1 MRTLSSGFFSVIL
14 LLCFSATLLAQTFR
28 GGIQGT
34 VTDSSGAAV
43 IGANVTVKS
52 ADTGLVRTVTTND
65 QGDYLFT
72 ELQLGSYSVT
82 ASKSGFGTKVT
93 NGVTVAVSVN
103 TRADVQLVP
112 GEVKQEVV
120 VTAEAPIIDT
130 TGNTL
135 GGTIQANQL
144 ANLPINGGDFAK
156 LLTLVP
162 GSASD
167 PNGDSD
173 SPGSFG
179 TFSINGNRGRSNNYL
194 LDGTDMNDGYRNDPA
209 INEAGVFGTPA
220 TLLPIDALEEI
231 GVLSNME
238 PEYGRNSG
246 AVVNIVTKSGTN
258 HIHGSVFE
266 YFRNNALD
274 ARNAFN
280 AKTDAITGLPVPQD
294 SFHNNQYGGSLGG
307 PLIKDRTFW
316 FVAYEGWRESGG
328 LPGVA
333 NIPSQAAVTAHGPV
347 NPVIANLLA
356 RNPWGRPLPAVG
368 DNGGTTAR
376 LQVTDPFKNRVDS
389 LIFKIDQHFGHG
401 EGSDLLTARYFYGD
415 SDQSFPLALGGGT
428 TVPGFNT
435 TTPTRVQVL
444 SLSYTHLLSPKLLLE
459 IRGGWNRF
467 AEGFFPQD
475 QSFNPASIGLNTGVT
490 SAQDFGLPQISFSD
504 GTSGLGG
511 NNSIPRHRFDTNWQ
525 YFTNLGYNSGKHNL
539 KFGYE
544 YRRTTVNQFYD
555 LGYRGR
561 LKFLSFSDFLDGN
574 ISNGGSQFAGN
585 SQRTTH
591 QNNSGFYAQDNFRVS
606 RKLTVNA
613 GLRWDYFGVIY
624 EDGNRFSLFNP
635 ATQSLQLVGQAGGP
649 SSLYPRDLNNF
660 APRLSAAYDLHGNG
674 NTVVRAGWGLY
685 YDAFSQDFF
694 IGHFPFNTF
703 NPGPAYNGVGS
714 AAINSASL
722 PTSTPVTIVAG
733 VPIFTGFAPTLDAW
747 TVDPNIRTPYIQ
759 NYNLNIEQ
767 ALGKSMALQIG
778 YVGSA
783 GTKLFRFRDLNQH
796 DPATGAFPFPAFNI
810 VNQFES
816 TSSSRYNS
824 LQVTWKL
831 RNLHGLNS
839 QIIWTWSHSIDNA
852 SDGED
857 FVPNAAQ
864 PDNSLNPGAEKGN
877 SNFDARH
884 RLTWMFG
891 YTLPNSAVAKSLTNG
906 WSINGLLRL
915 SSGQPYNLNSFS
927 NYNNSNEFLE
937 RPDVV
942 GNPFAGTGGPSK
954 LLNLSAFAA
963 PCDWDPTAGAC
974 IPGSQHFGNLG
985 RNAFVGPDFKNF
997 DFSLAKDTRLNERLN
1012 MQFRAD
1018 IFNLFNH
1025 ANFSNPT
1032 LPNFLVNLENNG
1044 TVAPA
1049 LNDPKCAI
1057 NAANIAAKFPGCR
1070 AVGPGFLP
1078 TIATPDVA
1086 IGYPFLGGGGSRDI
1100 QLALKFTF

>member
-1 MRTLSSGFFSVIL
+1 MRTLSSVFFM
-14 LLCFSATLLAQTFR
+14 LCLSAAMMAQTFR

-34 VTDSSGAAV
+34 VTDSTGAAV
-43 IGANVTVKS
+43 AGADITVKS
-52 ADTGLVRTVTTND
+52 ADTGLVRTGKTND
-65 QGDYLFT
+65 EGDFLFT
-72 ELQLGSYSVT
+72 ELPLGAYSVT
-82 ASKSGFGTKVT
+82 ASKSGFGTKVM
-93 NGVTVAVSVN
+93 NGINVAVSAN

-130 TGNTL
+130 TGNTM

-162 GSASD
+162 GAGSD

-220 TLLPIDALEEI
+220 TLLPVDSLQEI
-231 GVLSNME
+231 AILSNME

-258 HIHGSVFE
+258 SIHGSGFE

-274 ARNAFN
+274 ARNFFN
-280 AKTDAITGLPVPQD
+280 SRPASQNT
-294 SFHNNQYGGSLGG
+294 FHNNQFGGSLGG
-307 PLIKDRTFW
+307 PIIKDRTFW
-316 FVAYEGWRESGG
+316 FVAYEGWRENGG
-328 LPGVA
+328 LPTTASV
-333 NIPSQAAVTAHGPV
+333 PSQARVNAFTGGGGVI
-347 NPVIANLLA
+347 NPVIAALLA
-356 RNPWGRPLPAVG
+356 RNPWSIPLPVTG
-368 DNGGTTAR
+368 DAGADNATV
-376 LQVTDPFKNRVDS
+376 QVTDHFTNRVDS
-389 LIFKIDQHFGHG
+389 FIVKLDQHLGKQ
-401 EGSDLLTARYFYGD
+401 GSDVLTGRYFYGD

-428 TVPGFNT
+428 TVPNFNT
-435 TTPTRVQVL
+435 VTPTRVQVL

-459 IRGGWNRF
+459 IRGGWHRF

-475 QSFNPASIGLNTGVT
+475 QKFNPASIGLNTGVT
-490 SAQDFGLPQISFSD
+490 NPQDFGLPQISFSD

-511 NNSIPRHRFDTNWQ
+511 NNSLPRHRFDTNWQ
-525 YFTNLGYNSGKHNL
+525 YFTNLGYTSGKHNL
-539 KFGYE
+539 KLGYE

-561 LKFLSFSDFLDGN
+561 LKFTSFEDFLAGN
-574 ISNGGSQFAGN
+574 ITNGGSQFAGD

-591 QNNSGFYAQDNFRVS
+591 QNNSGFYVQDNFRFS
-606 RKLTVNA
+606 RKLTINA

-624 EDGNRFSLFNP
+624 EDGHRFSLFNP
-635 ATQSLQLVGQAGGP
+635 ATDSLQLVGQAGGP

-660 APRLSAAYDLHGNG
+660 APRLSAAYDLTGNG
-674 NTVVRAGWGLY
+674 KTVVRAGWGLY

-703 NPGPAYNGVGS
+703 NPGPAYNGIGAS
-714 AAINSASL
+714 AINSAGN
-722 PTSTPVTIVAG
+722 VAGTIVNG
-733 VPIFTGFAPTLDAW
+733 VPIFTAFAPTGDAW
-747 TVDPNIRTPYIQ
+747 TVDPKIRTPYVQ

-767 ALGKSMALQIG
+767 SMGKSMALQVG

-831 RNLHGLNS
+831 RNLHRLNS
-839 QIIWTWSHSIDNA
+839 QLSWTWSHSIDTA

-864 PDNSLNPGAEKGN
+864 PDNSLNPGAEKGS

-891 YTLPNSAVAKSLTNG
+891 YDLPNSATAKTLTNG

-927 NYNNSNEFLE
+927 DYNNSNEFLE

-954 LLNLSAFAA
+954 LLNLGAFAA
-963 PCDWDPTAGAC
+963 PCDWNPITSACAG
-974 IPGSQHFGNLG
+974 GFHFGNLG

-997 DFSLAKDTRLNERLN
+997 DFSLAKDTKLNERLN

-1018 IFNLFNH
+1018 VFNLFNH
-1025 ANFSNPT
+1025 PNFSNPT

-1044 TVAPA
+1044 TVAPVPG
-1049 LNDPKCAI
+1049 DPKCAVTP
-1057 NAANIAAKFPGCR
+1057 ANISANFAGCR

>member
-1 MRTLSSGFFSVIL
+1 MSFFR
-14 LLCFSATLLAQTFR
+14 AHRADFR

-34 VTDSSGAAV
+34 VTDTAGAA
-43 IGANVTVKS
+43 IAGADVTVKS
-52 ADTGLVRTVTTND
+52 ADTGLTRTGKTDDAGNF
-65 QGDYLFT
+65 LFS
-72 ELQLGSYSVT
+72 ELPLGTYSVSAAKT
-82 ASKSGFGTKVT
+82 GFGTKVLS
-93 NGVTVAVSVN
+93 GVSVAVSSN
-103 TRADVQLVP
+103 AHADLQLSP
-112 GEVKQEVV
+112 GEVKSEVV
-120 VTAEAPIIDT
+120 VTAAAPIMDV
-130 TGNTL
+130 TGNTM
-135 GGTIQANQL
+135 GGSIEAEQMV
-144 ANLPINGGDFAK
+144 NLPVNGGDFAK

-162 GSASD
+162 GAGSD

-179 TFSINGNRGRSNNYL
+179 TFSINGNRGRANNYL

-220 TLLPIDALEEI
+220 TLLPIDALQEI
-231 GVLSNME
+231 AILSNME
-238 PEYGRNSG
+238 PEYGRNAG

-258 HIHGSVFE
+258 TIHGSGFE

-280 AKTDAITGLPVPQD
+280 AKTDPNTGLPVPQD
-294 SFHNNQYGGSLGG
+294 TFHNNQFGGSLGG
-307 PLIKDRTFW
+307 PLVKDRTFW
-316 FVAYEGWRESGG
+316 FVAYEGWRENGG

-333 NIPSQAAVTAHGPV
+333 SVPSQAAVTAHGPV
-347 NPVIANLLA
+347 NPVITKLLA

-368 DNGGTTAR
+368 DAGGTENATV
-376 LQVTDPFKNRVDS
+376 QVTDPFNNRVDS
-389 LIFKIDQHFGHG
+389 LIFKIDQHLGKKD
-401 EGSDLLTARYFYGD
+401 GSDLLTGRYFFGD

-435 TTPTRVQVL
+435 VTPTRVQVL
-444 SLSYTHLLSPKLLLE
+444 SLSYTHFFTPKLLLE

-467 AEGFFPQD
+467 AEGFSPED
-475 QSFNPASIGLNTGVT
+475 NAFNPSSIGLNTGVT
-490 SAQDFGLPQISFSD
+490 NPQDFGLPQISFSD

-511 NNSIPRHRFDTNWQ
+511 NNSLPRHRFDTNWQ
-525 YFTNLGYNSGKHNL
+525 YFTNVGYNNGKHNY

-544 YRRTTVNQFYD
+544 WRRTTVNQFYD

-561 LKFLSFSDFLDGN
+561 LKFNTFDDFLNGD
-574 ISNGGSQFAGN
+574 ITNGGSQFAGN
-585 SQRTTH
+585 SQRNTH
-591 QNNSGFYAQDNFRVS
+591 QNNHGFYAQDSFRIT
-606 RKLTVNA
+606 RKLTLNY

-624 EDGNRFSLFNP
+624 EDQNRFSLFNTT
-635 ATQSLQLVGQAGGP
+635 TQTLQFVGQGGGP

-694 IGHFPFNTF
+694 VGHFPFNTF
-703 NPGPAYNGVGS
+703 NPGPAYNGIGPSAITAAGSVVG
-714 AAINSASL
+714 
-722 PTSTPVTIVAG
+722 TISNG
-733 VPIFTGFAPTLDAW
+733 VPIFSGFLPTGDAW
-747 TVDPNIRTPYIQ
+747 TVDQNIRTPYIQ
-759 NYNLNIEQ
+759 NFNLNIEQ
-767 ALGKSMALQIG
+767 AIGKSMALQVG

-783 GTKLFRFRDLNQH
+783 GTKLFRFRDINQH
-796 DPATGAFPFPAFNI
+796 DPATGAFPFAAFNI

-816 TSSSRYNS
+816 TSSSRYHS

-831 RNLHGLNS
+831 RNWNRLNS
-839 QIIWTWSHSIDNA
+839 QLSYTWSHSLDNA

-864 PDNSLNPGAEKGN
+864 PDNSLNPGAEWAN
-877 SNFDARH
+877 SNFDGRH
-884 RLTWMFG
+884 RLTWMFS
-891 YTLPNSAVAKSLTNG
+891 YALPNYTTAKSFTNG

-942 GNPFAGTGGPSK
+942 GDPFAGTGGHDK

-963 PCDWDPTAGAC
+963 PCTWDPIAGGC
-974 IPGSQHFGNLG
+974 IAGTQHFGNLR

-997 DFSLAKDTRLNERLN
+997 DFALAKDTKLNDRLT

-1018 IFNLFNH
+1018 IFNIFNH
-1025 ANFSNPT
+1025 PNFSNPT

-1044 TVAPA
+1044 SVAPVSG
-1049 LNDPKCAI
+1049 DPKCALPPGP
-1057 NAANIAAKFPGCR
+1057 NTGCR

-1078 TIATPDVA
+1078 TTATPDIA

-1100 QLALKFTF
+1100 QLAVKFTF

>member
-1 MRTLSSGFFSVIL
+1 MRALSSGFFSLLL
-14 LLCFSATLLAQTFR
+14 LLCLSATLFTQTLFAQTFR

-43 IGANVTVKS
+43 IGAEVTVKS
-52 ADTGLVRTVTTND
+52 ADTGLTRTVTTNTE
-65 QGDYLFT
+65 GDYLFT
-72 ELQLGSYSVT
+72 ELPLGSYSVS

-93 NGVTVAVSVN
+93 NGITVAVSVN
-103 TRADVQLVP
+103 TRADVQLIP

-130 TGNTL
+130 TGNTM
-135 GGTIQANQL
+135 GGTIQASQL

-231 GVLSNME
+231 GILSNME

-258 HIHGSVFE
+258 HLHGSVFE

-280 AKTDAITGLPVPQD
+280 GKTDAISGLPVPQD
-294 SFHNNQYGGSLGG
+294 TFHNNQYGGSLGG
-307 PLIKDRTFW
+307 PLVKDRTFW

-347 NPVIANLLA
+347 NPVIAQLLA

-368 DNGGTTAR
+368 DPGSDTAR
-376 LQVTDPFKNRVDS
+376 LQVTDPFTNRVDS
-389 LIFKIDQHFGHG
+389 LIFKIDQRFGKG
-401 EGSDLLTARYFYGD
+401 EGSDLLTGRYFYGD

-435 TTPTRVQVL
+435 VTPTRVQVL

-459 IRGGWNRF
+459 VRGGWNRF

-475 QSFNPASIGLNTGVT
+475 QKFNPASIGLNTGVT

-511 NNSIPRHRFDTNWQ
+511 NNSIPRHRFDTNLQ

-561 LKFLSFSDFLDGN
+561 LKFLSFGDFLDGN

-591 QNNSGFYAQDNFRVS
+591 QNNSGFYVQDNFRVS
-606 RKLTVNA
+606 HKLTVNA

-635 ATQSLQLVGQAGGP
+635 ATDSLQLVGQSGGP

-660 APRLSAAYDLHGNG
+660 APRLSAAYDLRGNG
-674 NTVVRAGWGLY
+674 STVVRAGWGLY

-703 NPGPAYNGVGS
+703 NAGPAYNGIGA
-714 AAINSASL
+714 AAINSAS
-722 PTSTPVTIVAG
+722 SVASTIVAG
-733 VPIFTGFAPTLDAW
+733 VPIFSGFNPTLDAW
-747 TVDPNIRTPYIQ
+747 TVDPRIRTPYIQ

-783 GTKLFRFRDLNQH
+783 GTKLFRFRDLNQE
-796 DPATGAFPFPAFNI
+796 DPTTSTFPFAGFNVI
-810 VNQFES
+810 NQFES
-816 TSSSRYNS
+816 TSTSRYNS

-839 QIIWTWSHSIDNA
+839 QLIWTWSHSIDNA

-864 PDNSLNPGAEKGN
+864 PDNSLNPGAEKGS

-891 YTLPNSAVAKSLTNG
+891 YTLPNYAMAKSLTNG
-906 WSINGLLRL
+906 WSVNGLLRL

-927 NYNNSNEFLE
+927 DYNNSNEFLE
-937 RPDVV
+937 RPDIV
-942 GNPFAGTGGPSK
+942 GNPFTGTGGPSK

-963 PCDWDPTAGAC
+963 PCDWNPTTGKCAG
-974 IPGSQHFGNLG
+974 GFHFGNLG

-997 DFSLAKDTRLNERLN
+997 DFSLAKDTKLNERLN

-1025 ANFSNPT
+1025 PNFSNPT

-1044 TVAPA
+1044 TVASVPG
-1049 LNDPKCAI
+1049 DPKCA
-1057 NAANIAAKFPGCR
+1057 APPFAGCR

-1100 QLALKFTF
+1100 QLALKFSF

>member
-1 MRTLSSGFFSVIL
+1 MKPRLFASSFMILFFFSTV
-14 LLCFSATLLAQTFR
+14 AMAQTFR

-34 VTDSSGAAV
+34 VTDSSGAA
-43 IGANVTVKS
+43 IAGTDITVKS
-52 ADTGLVRTVTTND
+52 TETGLVRTVKTND
-65 QGDYLFT
+65 EGDYLVP
-72 ELQLGSYSVT
+72 ELPLGNYSVSV
-82 ASKSGFGTKVT
+82 SKQGFATKVVT
-93 NGVTVAVSVN
+93 GITVAVSAN
-103 TRADVQLVP
+103 TRADVQLSP
-112 GEVKQEVV
+112 GEVKQEVQ

-130 TGNTL
+130 SGNTL
-135 GGTIQANQL
+135 GGTIQARQI
-144 ANLPINGGDFAK
+144 ANLPVNGGDFAK

-179 TFSINGNRGRSNNYL
+179 TFSINGNRGRANNYL

-220 TLLPIDALEEI
+220 TILPLDSLEEVA
-231 GVLSNME
+231 VLSNME

-258 HIHGSVFE
+258 TIHGSVFE
-266 YFRNNALD
+266 YFRNNGLD

-280 AKTDAITGLPVPQD
+280 TKTDPNSGAAVPQD
-294 SFHNNQYGGSLGG
+294 VFHNNQFGGSLGG
-307 PLIKDRTFW
+307 PLVKDKTFW
-316 FVAYEGWRESGG
+316 FAAYEGWRENGG
-328 LPGVA
+328 LPGIASV
-333 NIPSQAAVTAHGPV
+333 PSQARVNAFTTGGGII
-347 NPVIANLLA
+347 NPVMANLLA
-356 RNPWGRPLPAVG
+356 RNPWSIPLPAVG
-368 DNGGTTAR
+368 DTGADNATV
-376 LQVTDPFKNRVDS
+376 QVTDHFNNRVDS
-389 LIFKIDQHFGHG
+389 LIFKIDQHFGRG

-435 TTPTRVQVL
+435 VTPTRVQVL
-444 SLSYTHLLSPKLLLE
+444 SLSYTHLLSPKMLLE

-467 AEGFFPQD
+467 AEGFFPED
-475 QSFNPASIGLNTGVT
+475 QNFNPASIGMNTGIT
-490 SAQDFGLPQISFSD
+490 NPQNFGLPQISFSD

-511 NNSIPRHRFDTNWQ
+511 NNSLPRHRFDTNWQ
-525 YFTNLGYNSGKHNL
+525 YFTNLGYNSGKHNI

-561 LKFLSFSDFLDGN
+561 LKFDTFEDFLGGN
-574 ISNGGSQFAGN
+574 ITNGGSQFAGD

-591 QNNSGFYAQDNFRVS
+591 QNNSGFYVQDNFRFS
-606 RKLTVNA
+606 RKLTLNA

-624 EDGNRFSLFNP
+624 EDANRFSLFNA
-635 ATQSLQLVGQAGGP
+635 ATQSLQLVGQGGGP

-660 APRLSAAYDLHGNG
+660 APRFSAAYDVFGSGKTIL
-674 NTVVRAGWGLY
+674 RAGWGLY

-703 NPGPAYNGVGS
+703 NPGPAYNGIGASAIS
-714 AAINSASL
+714 AAGNTAA
-722 PTSTPVTIVAG
+722 TIVSG
-733 VPIFTGFAPTLDAW
+733 VPIFTAFSPTTDAW
-747 TVDPNIRTPYIQ
+747 TVDQNIRTPYIQ
-759 NYNLNIEQ
+759 NYNVNIEQ
-767 ALGKSMALQIG
+767 ALGKSMALTVG

-783 GTKLFRFRDLNQH
+783 GTKLFRFVDVNQH
-796 DPATGAFPFPAFNI
+796 DPATGAFPFAAFNI

-816 TSSSRYNS
+816 SATSRYNS

-831 RNLHGLNS
+831 RNWRGLNS
-839 QIIWTWSHSIDNA
+839 QLAWTWSHSIDNA

-864 PDNSLNPGAEKGN
+864 PDNSFNPGAEKGN
-877 SNFDARH
+877 SNFDARQ
-884 RLTWMFG
+884 RLTWIFG
-891 YTLPNSAVAKSLTNG
+891 YSLPNPAVAKGFTNG
-906 WSINGLLRL
+906 WSLNGLLRL
-915 SSGQPYNLNSFS
+915 SSGQPYNLNSFE
-927 NYNNSNEFLE
+927 NYNNSNEFFE

-942 GNPFAGTGGPSK
+942 GDPFAGTGGPSK

-963 PCDWDPTAGAC
+963 PCTWDPIAGAC
-974 IPGSQHFGNLG
+974 IAGTQHFGNLG
-985 RNAFVGPDFKNF
+985 RNAFVGPDFRNF
-997 DFSLAKDTRLNERLN
+997 DISLAKDTKLGERLT
-1012 MQFRAD
+1012 MQLRAD

-1025 ANFSNPT
+1025 PNFSNPT

-1044 TVAPA
+1044 LVAPVA
-1049 LNDPKCAI
+1049 GDPKCALPPGP
-1057 NAANIAAKFPGCR
+1057 NTGCR

-1078 TIATPDVA
+1078 ATATPDVA

>member
-1 MRTLSSGFFSVIL
+1 MRTLSSGFFSTIL
-14 LLCFSATLLAQTFR
+14 LLCLSAALSAQTFR
-28 GGIQGT
+28 GGVQGT

-43 IGANVTVKS
+43 PGAEVTVKS
-52 ADTGLVRTVTTND
+52 TDTGLVRTVTTND
-65 QGDYLFT
+65 QGDFLFT
-72 ELQLGSYSVT
+72 ELPLGTYSVS

-93 NGVTVAVSVN
+93 NGITVAVSVN
-103 TRADVQLVP
+103 TRADVQLAP

-130 TGNTL
+130 TGNTM
-135 GGTIQANQL
+135 GGTIQAEQL
-144 ANLPINGGDFAK
+144 ANLPVNGGDFAK

-220 TLLPIDALEEI
+220 TLLPIDALQEI
-231 GVLSNME
+231 GILSNME

-258 HIHGSVFE
+258 NIHGSVFE
-266 YFRNNALD
+266 YFRNNAFD

-280 AKTDAITGLPVPQD
+280 TKTDPTTGLIVPQD
-294 SFHNNQYGGSLGG
+294 TFHNNQYGGALGG
-307 PLIKDRTFW
+307 PLVKDRTFW

-328 LPGVA
+328 LPGIASV
-333 NIPSQAAVTAHGPV
+333 PSQARVNAFTTGGGVI
-347 NPVIANLLA
+347 NPVIAKLLA
-356 RNPWGRPLPAVG
+356 RNPWGSALPALG
-368 DNGGTTAR
+368 NTGADNATT
-376 LQVTDPFKNRVDS
+376 QVTDHFNNRVDS
-389 LIFKIDQHFGHG
+389 LIFKIDQHLGG
-401 EGSDLLTARYFYGD
+401 KNSSDLLTARFFYGD

-428 TVPGFNT
+428 TIPGFNT
-435 TTPTRVQVL
+435 VTPTRVQVL
-444 SLSYTHLLSPKLLLE
+444 SLSYTHLLSPKMLLE
-459 IRGGWNRF
+459 VRGGWNRF

-475 QSFNPASIGLNTGVT
+475 QSFNPATIGLNTGVT
-490 SAQDFGLPQISFSD
+490 NSQDFGLPQISFSD
-504 GTSGLGG
+504 GTSSLGG

-561 LKFLSFSDFLDGN
+561 LKFLTFEDFLSGA
-574 ISNGGSQFAGN
+574 ISNGGSQFAGD

-591 QNNSGFYAQDNFRVS
+591 QNNSGFYVQDNFRLTH
-606 RKLTVNA
+606 KLTLNA

-635 ATQSLQLVGQAGGP
+635 ATDSLQLVGQPGGP

-674 NTVVRAGWGLY
+674 STVLRAGWGLY

-703 NPGPAYNGVGS
+703 NPGPAYNGVGAS
-714 AAINSASL
+714 AINSASL
-722 PTSTPVTIVAG
+722 STTTPVTIAPG
-733 VPIFTGFAPTLDAW
+733 APIFTGFGPTADAW
-747 TVDPNIRTPYIQ
+747 TVDPKIRTPYIQ
-759 NYNLNIEQ
+759 NFNVNVEQ
-767 ALGKSMALQIG
+767 ALGKSMALTVG

-783 GTKLFRFRDLNQH
+783 GTKLFRFRDLNQE
-796 DPATGAFPFPAFNI
+796 DPATSTFPFAGFNVI
-810 VNQFES
+810 NQFES
-816 TSSSRYNS
+816 TASSRYNS

-831 RNLHGLNS
+831 RNLSGFNS
-839 QIIWTWSHSIDNA
+839 QVSWTWSHSIDNA

-864 PDNSLNPGAEKGN
+864 PDNSLNPGAEKGS

-891 YTLPNSAVAKSLTNG
+891 YTLPKPAFARAFTNG
-906 WSINGLLRL
+906 WSVNGLLRL

-927 NYNNSNEFLE
+927 DYNNSNEFLE

-942 GNPFAGTGGPSK
+942 GNPFTGAGGPSK

-963 PCDWDPTAGAC
+963 PCDWDPTNNKCAG
-974 IPGSQHFGNLG
+974 GFHFGNLG

-997 DFSLAKDTRLNERLN
+997 DFSLAKDTKLNEHLN

-1018 IFNLFNH
+1018 IYNLFNH
-1025 ANFSNPT
+1025 PNFSNPT
-1032 LPNFLVNLENNG
+1032 LPNFLVNLETNG
-1044 TVAPA
+1044 TVAPVPG
-1049 LNDPKCAI
+1049 DPKCAPV
-1057 NAANIAAKFPGCR
+1057 NAPNFVGCR
-1070 AVGPGFLP
+1070 AVGQGFLP
-1078 TIATPDVA
+1078 TTATPDVA

-1100 QLALKFTF
+1100 QLAVKFTF

>member
-1 MRTLSSGFFSVIL
+1 MRTLASALFSIVL
-14 LLCFSATLLAQTFR
+14 LFCLSAAMMAQTFR

-34 VTDSSGAAV
+34 VTDSSGAV
-43 IGANVTVKS
+43 IVGADVTIKS
-52 ADTGLVRTVTTND
+52 ADTGLVRTVQTNGE
-65 QGDYLFT
+65 GDYLAT
-72 ELQLGSYSVT
+72 ELPLGTYSVSVT
-82 ASKSGFGTKVT
+82 KSGFATGRA
-93 NGVTVAVSVN
+93 AVPVEVSKN
-103 TRADVQLVP
+103 TRSDIMLAPSGAIVDVD
-112 GEVKQEVV
+112 
-120 VTAEAPIIDT
+120 VTAEAPMVDT
-130 TGNTL
+130 TGNTM
-135 GGTIQANQL
+135 GGTIQAQQL
-144 ANLPINGGDFAK
+144 ADLPVNGGDFAK

-162 GSASD
+162 GAASD

-220 TLLPIDALEEI
+220 TLLPIDSLQEI
-231 GVLSNME
+231 GILSNME

-258 HIHGSVFE
+258 KIHGSGFE

-280 AKTDAITGLPVPQD
+280 FKTDPNTGLQTPQD
-294 SFHNNQYGGSLGG
+294 VFHNNQYGGSLGG

-316 FVAYEGWRESGG
+316 FVAYEGWRENGG
-328 LPGVA
+328 LPSTASV
-333 NIPSQAAVTAHGPV
+333 PSQARVNAFTSGGGVI
-347 NPVIANLLA
+347 NPVIASLLA
-356 RNPWGRPLPAVG
+356 RNPWSIPLPAVG
-368 DNGGTTAR
+368 DTGADNATT
-376 LQVTDPFKNRVDS
+376 QVTDHFTNSVDS
-389 LIFKIDQHFGHG
+389 LIVKIDHHLHG
-401 EGSDLLTARYFYGD
+401 GQGADLFTGRYFYGG
-415 SDQSFPLALGGGT
+415 STQSFPLALGGGT

-435 TTPTRVQVL
+435 VTPTRVQVL

-459 IRGGWNRF
+459 VRGGWNRF

-475 QSFNPASIGLNTGVT
+475 QSFNPATIGLNTGVT
-490 SAQDFGLPQISFSD
+490 NPQDFGLPQISFSD

-561 LKFLSFSDFLDGN
+561 LKFDSFEDFLAGN
-574 ISNGGSQFAGN
+574 ITNGGSQFAGD

-591 QNNSGFYAQDNFRVS
+591 QNNSGFYVQDNFRMTH
-606 RKLTVNA
+606 KLTLNA

-624 EDGNRFSLFNP
+624 EDGNRFSLFDP
-635 ATQSLQLVGQAGGP
+635 VTQSLQLVGQGGGP

-660 APRLSAAYDLHGNG
+660 APRLSAAYDIFGSG
-674 NTVVRAGWGLY
+674 KTVLRAGWGLY

-703 NPGPAYNGVGS
+703 NPGPAYNGIGA
-714 AAINSASL
+714 AAINAAGNTAS
-722 PTSTPVTIVAG
+722 TIASG
-733 VPIFTGFAPTLDAW
+733 VPIFTGFSPTTDAW
-747 TVDPNIRTPYIQ
+747 TVDPNIRTPYVQ
-759 NYNLNIEQ
+759 NFNVNVEQ
-767 ALGKSMALQIG
+767 AMGKAMSLQVG

-783 GTKLFRFRDLNQH
+783 GTKLFRFRDINQH
-796 DPATGAFPFPAFNI
+796 DPATGAFPFAAFNI
-810 VNQFES
+810 INQFES
-816 TSSSRYNS
+816 GASSRYNS

-831 RNLHGLNS
+831 RNYRGFNS
-839 QIIWTWSHSIDNA
+839 QLSWTWSHSIDNA

-864 PDNSLNPGAEKGN
+864 PDNSLNPGVEKGN

-891 YTLPNSAVAKSLTNG
+891 YKLPNSTMAKALTNG
-906 WSINGLLRL
+906 WSVNGLLRL
-915 SSGQPYNLNSFS
+915 SSGQPYNLNSFED
-927 NYNNSNEFLE
+927 YNNTNEFFE
-937 RPDVV
+937 RPDII
-942 GNPFAGTGGPSK
+942 GNPFAGTGGHNQ

-963 PCDWDPTAGAC
+963 PCDWNPILGAC
-974 IPGSQHFGNLG
+974 VPGTQHFGNLG
-985 RNAFVGPDFKNF
+985 RNAFIGPDFKNF
-997 DFSLAKDTRLNERLN
+997 DFSLAKDMKLNERLN

-1018 IFNLFNH
+1018 VFNLFNH

-1044 TVAPA
+1044 TVAPVPG
-1049 LNDPKCAI
+1049 DPKCNPAL
-1057 NAANIAAKFPGCR
+1057 NPSFAGCR

-1078 TIATPDVA
+1078 TTATPDVA

-1100 QLALKFTF
+1100 QLALRFTF

>member
-1 MRTLSSGFFSVIL
+1 MRTLASALF
-14 LLCFSATLLAQTFR
+14 LLCLSSILIAQTFR

-34 VTDSSGAAV
+34 VTDSSGASVA
-43 IGANVTVKS
+43 GADVTAKN
-52 ADTGLVRTVTTND
+52 AETGLLRTAKTDD
-65 QGDYLFT
+65 QGDFVIT
-72 ELQLGSYSVT
+72 ELPLGTYSIT
-82 ASKSGFGTKVT
+82 ASKQGFGTKVL
-93 NGVTVAVSVN
+93 NGINVAVSSN
-103 TRADVQLVP
+103 TRADVQLQP
-112 GEVKQEVV
+112 GEVKEEVV

-135 GGTIQANQL
+135 GGTLQAQQL
-144 ANLPINGGDFAK
+144 KDLPVNGGDFAK

-220 TLLPIDALEEI
+220 TLLPIDSLEEI
-231 GVLSNME
+231 GILSNME

-258 HIHGSVFE
+258 KLHGSVFE
-266 YFRNNALD
+266 YFSNNALD

-280 AKTDAITGLPVPQD
+280 SKTDSSGNPIPQD
-294 SFHNNQYGGSLGG
+294 TFHNNQYGGSLGG
-307 PLIKDRTFW
+307 PIVKDKTFW
-316 FVAYEGWRESGG
+316 FVAYEGWRENGG
-328 LPGVA
+328 LPGIASV
-333 NIPSQAAVTAHGPV
+333 PSQAEITAHGPV
-347 NPVIANLLA
+347 NPVIAKLLS
-356 RNPWGRPLPAVG
+356 RNPWGTLPAVG
-368 DNGGTTAR
+368 DTGADNATE
-376 LQVTDPFKNRVDS
+376 QVTDHFKNRVDS
-389 LIFKIDQHFGHG
+389 LIFKIDQHFGRG
-401 EGSDLLTARYFYGD
+401 EASDLLTARYFYGD

-435 TTPTRVQVL
+435 VTPTRVQVL
-444 SLSYTHLLSPKLLLE
+444 SLSYTHLLTPKLLLE
-459 IRGGWNRF
+459 VRGGWNRF
-467 AEGFFPQD
+467 AEGFFPED
-475 QSFNPASIGLNTGVT
+475 QSFNPATIGLNTGVT
-490 SAQDFGLPQISFSD
+490 NKQDFGLPQISFSD

-511 NNSIPRHRFDTNWQ
+511 NNSLPRHRFDTNWQ
-525 YFTNLGYNSGKHNL
+525 YFTNLGYTSGKHNV

-561 LKFLSFSDFLDGN
+561 LKFTDFSNFLDGN
-574 ISNGGSQFAGN
+574 IDNGGSQFAGD

-591 QNNSGFYAQDNFRVS
+591 QNNSGFYVQDNWRFTR
-606 RKLTVNA
+606 RLTVNA

-624 EDGNRFSLFNP
+624 EDKNRFSLFNP
-635 ATQSLQLVGQAGGP
+635 ATQSLALVGQGGGP
-649 SSLYPRDLNNF
+649 GSLYPKDLNNF
-660 APRLSAAYDLHGNG
+660 APRLSAAYDLRGNG
-674 NTVVRAGWGLY
+674 NTIVRAGWGIY

-703 NPGPAYNGVGS
+703 NPGPAYNGIGPSAITAAGS
-714 AAINSASL
+714 VAG
-722 PTSTPVTIVAG
+722 TIVNNA
-733 VPIFTGFAPTLDAW
+733 PIFTAFSPTADAW
-747 TVDPNIRTPYIQ
+747 TVDQNIRTPYIQ
-759 NYNLNIEQ
+759 NYNVNVEQ
-767 ALGKSMALQIG
+767 ALGKKMALTVG

-783 GTKLFRFRDLNQH
+783 GTKLFRFRDINQH
-796 DPATGAFPFPAFNI
+796 DPATGAFPFAAFNI

-816 TSSSRYNS
+816 GASSRYNS

-839 QIIWTWSHSIDNA
+839 QLSWTWSHSIDNA

-877 SNFDARH
+877 SNFDARQ

-891 YTLPNSAVAKSLTNG
+891 YTLPGAEFAKSFTSG

-915 SSGQPYNLNSFS
+915 SSGQPYNLNSFE
-927 NYNNSNEFLE
+927 NYNNTNEFFE

-942 GNPFAGTGGPSK
+942 GNPFTGTGGPSK

-974 IPGSQHFGNLG
+974 VPGSQHFGNLG

-997 DFSLAKDTRLNERLN
+997 DFSLAKDTKLNERLN
-1012 MQFRAD
+1012 MQLRAD
-1018 IFNLFNH
+1018 VFNLFNH
-1025 ANFSNPT
+1025 PNFSNPT

-1044 TVAPA
+1044 LVAPVPG
-1049 LNDPKCAI
+1049 DPKCALS
-1057 NAANIAAKFPGCR
+1057 NGPLFKGCR

-1078 TIATPDVA
+1078 TTATPDVA
-1086 IGYPFLGGGGSRDI
+1086 IGYPFLGGGGSRNI
-1100 QLALKFTF
+1100 QLAVKFSF

>member
-1 MRTLSSGFFSVIL
+1 MKTRFFSLFL
-14 LLCFSATLLAQTFR
+14 LSLVFFSAVAVAQTFR

-34 VTDSSGAAV
+34 VTDSSGAA
-43 IGANVTVKS
+43 IAGAEVTVKS
-52 ADTGLVRTVTTND
+52 AETGLVRTVTTND
-65 QGDYLFT
+65 QGDYLVT
-72 ELQLGSYSVT
+72 ELPLGTYSVSAT
-82 ASKSGFGTKVT
+82 KQGFRAKLV
-93 NGVTVAVSVN
+93 NGVTVAVAAN
-103 TRADVQLVP
+103 TRADVQLAP
-112 GEVKQEVV
+112 GEVKEEVV
-120 VTAEAPIIDT
+120 VIAEPAPFIDT

-135 GGTIQANQL
+135 GGTLQKEQL
-144 ANLPINGGDFAK
+144 ANLPVNGGDFAK

-162 GSASD
+162 GAGSD

-179 TFSINGNRGRSNNYL
+179 TFSINGNRGRANNYL

-220 TLLPIDALEEI
+220 TLLPIDALEEVA
-231 GVLSNME
+231 VLSNME

-258 HIHGSVFE
+258 TIHGSGFE
-266 YFRNNALD
+266 YFRNNGLD

-280 AKTDAITGLPVPQD
+280 SRLDSSGNPIPQD
-294 SFHNNQYGGSLGG
+294 VFHNNQYGGSLGG
-307 PLIKDRTFW
+307 PIIKDKTFW
-316 FVAYEGWRESGG
+316 FVAYEGWHENGG

-333 NIPSQAAVTAHGPV
+333 SVPSQARVNAFTGGGGVI
-347 NPVIANLLA
+347 NPVIANLLQ
-356 RNPWGRPLPAVG
+356 RNPWSIPLPAVG
-368 DNGGTTAR
+368 DTGADNATV
-376 LQVTDPFKNRVDS
+376 QVTDHFNNRVDS
-389 LIFKIDQHFGHG
+389 LILKIDQHLGQG
-401 EGSDLLTARYFYGD
+401 DSSDLLTARYFFGD

-435 TTPTRVQVL
+435 VTPTRVQVL

-467 AEGFFPQD
+467 AEGFFPED
-475 QSFNPASIGLNTGVT
+475 QNFDPSTIGLNTGVT
-490 SAQDFGLPQISFSD
+490 NPQDFGLPQISFSD

-525 YFTNLGYNSGKHNL
+525 YFTNLAYQTGRHNL

-561 LKFLSFSDFLDGN
+561 LKFLSFEDFLAGN
-574 ISNGGSQFAGN
+574 ITNGGSQFAGD

-591 QNNSGFYAQDNFRVS
+591 QNNSGFYVQDNFRFS

-624 EDGNRFSLFNP
+624 EDGNRFSLFDP
-635 ATQSLQLVGQAGGP
+635 ATDSLQLVGQGGGP
-649 SSLYPRDLNNF
+649 SSLYPKDLNNF
-660 APRLSAAYDLHGNG
+660 APRLSAAYDIFGSG
-674 NTVVRAGWGLY
+674 NTILRAGWGLY

-703 NPGPAYNGVGS
+703 NPGPAYNGVGAS
-714 AAINSASL
+714 AINAAGN
-722 PTSTPVTIVAG
+722 VAGTIVNGA
-733 VPIFTGFAPTLDAW
+733 PIFTSFSPTADAW

-759 NYNLNIEQ
+759 NYNVNVEQ
-767 ALGKSMALQIG
+767 ALGKQMALTVG

-783 GTKLFRFRDLNQH
+783 GTKLFRFRDINQE
-796 DPATGAFPFPAFNI
+796 DPATSTFPFAGFNI
-810 VNQFES
+810 INQFES
-816 TSSSRYNS
+816 TASSRYNS

-831 RNLHGLNS
+831 RNWRRVNS
-839 QIIWTWSHSIDNA
+839 QLSWTWSHSIDNA

-891 YTLPNSAVAKSLTNG
+891 YTLPNPSVAKALTHG
-906 WSINGLLRL
+906 WSVNGLLRL
-915 SSGQPYNLNSFS
+915 SSGQPYNLNSFEDF
-927 NYNNSNEFLE
+927 NNSNEFFE
-937 RPDVV
+937 RPDIV
-942 GNPFAGTGGPSK
+942 GNPFAGTGGHNK
-954 LLNLSAFAA
+954 LLNLGAFAA
-963 PCDWDPTAGAC
+963 PCDWDPVNGVC
-974 IPGSQHFGNLG
+974 FGGFHFGNLG
-985 RNAFVGPDFKNF
+985 RNAFIGPDFRNF
-997 DFSLAKDTRLNERLN
+997 DFSLAKDTKLNERLN

-1025 ANFSNPT
+1025 PNFSNPT
-1032 LPNFLVNLENNG
+1032 LPNFLVDLETNG
-1044 TVAPA
+1044 GVASVPG
-1049 LNDPKCAI
+1049 DPKCA
-1057 NAANIAAKFPGCR
+1057 AAPFIGCR
-1070 AVGPGFLP
+1070 AFGQGFLP
-1078 TIATPDVA
+1078 TNATPDVA

>member
-1 MRTLSSGFFSVIL
+1 MKKLLAALFTCTLAVPM
-14 LLCFSATLLAQTFR
+14 LAQTFR

-34 VTDSSGAAV
+34 VTDTAGASV
-43 IGANVTVKS
+43 TGADVTVKS
-52 ADTGLVRTVTTND
+52 ADTGLVRTGKTDDAGNF
-65 QGDYLFT
+65 LFS
-72 ELQLGSYSVT
+72 ELPLGTYSVSVSHT
-82 ASKSGFGTKVT
+82 GFGTKVV
-93 NGVTVAVSVN
+93 NGVAVGVSAN
-103 TRADVQLVP
+103 ARADVQLNP

-130 TGNTL
+130 TGNTM
-135 GGTIQANQL
+135 GGTIDSVQM

-179 TFSINGNRGRSNNYL
+179 TFSINGNRGRANNYL

-220 TLLPIDALEEI
+220 TLLPVDSLQEI
-231 GVLSNME
+231 AVLSNME
-238 PEYGRNSG
+238 PEYGRNAG

-258 HIHGSVFE
+258 TIHGSAFE

-280 AKTDAITGLPVPQD
+280 NKTDSTTGAPIPQNT
-294 SFHNNQYGGSLGG
+294 FHNNQFGGSLGG
-307 PLIKDRTFW
+307 PLIKDQTFW
-316 FVAYEGWRESGG
+316 FAAYEGWRENGG
-328 LPGVA
+328 LPATA
-333 NIPSQAAVTAHGPV
+333 NVPSQQGLNAAIAANGGVI

-356 RNPWGRPLPAVG
+356 RNPWSIPLPATSNDPTVPFQ
-368 DNGGTTAR
+368 TV
-376 LQVTDPFKNRVDS
+376 QVTDKFNNRVDS
-389 LIFKIDQHFGHG
+389 LIFKFDHHLSKK
-401 EGSDLLTARYFYGD
+401 EGSDLLTGRYFYGD

-435 TTPTRVQVL
+435 VTPTRVQVL
-444 SLSYTHLLSPKLLLE
+444 SLSYTHIFTPRLLME
-459 IRGGWNRF
+459 VRGGWNRF
-467 AEGFFPQD
+467 AEGFFPED
-475 QSFNPASIGLNTGVT
+475 SSFNPASIGLNTGVT
-490 SAQDFGLPQISFSD
+490 NSQDFGLPQISFSD

-511 NNSIPRHRFDTNWQ
+511 NNSIPRHRFDTNLQ
-525 YFTNLGYNSGKHNL
+525 YFTNVSYTSGKHNY

-561 LKFLSFSDFLDGN
+561 LKFTSFDDFVAGN

-591 QNNSGFYAQDNFRVS
+591 QNNNGFYLQDSFRMT
-606 RKLTVNA
+606 RKLTLNY
-613 GLRWDYFGVIY
+613 GLRWDYFGVIN

-635 ATQSLQLVGQAGGP
+635 ATQTLQLVGQGNGP
-649 SSLYPRDLNNF
+649 GSLYPNDLNNF
-660 APRLSAAYDLHGNG
+660 APRLSAAYDLLGNG

-703 NPGPAYNGVGS
+703 NAGPAYNGIGS
-714 AAINSASL
+714 SAITSAGNVAG
-722 PTSTPVTIVAG
+722 TITPG
-733 VPIFTGFAPTLDAW
+733 VPIFTGFSPTTDAW
-747 TVDPNIRTPYIQ
+747 TVDQNIRTPYIQ

-767 ALGKSMALQIG
+767 ALGRQMALNVA

-783 GTKLFRFRDLNQH
+783 GTKLFRFRDINQH
-796 DPATGAFPFPAFNI
+796 DPATGAFPFAAFNVI
-810 VNQFES
+810 NQFES

-824 LQVTWKL
+824 LQITWKL
-831 RNLHGLNS
+831 RNWNRLNS
-839 QIIWTWSHSIDNA
+839 QLSYTWSHSIDNA

-877 SNFDARH
+877 SNFDGRH
-884 RLTWMFG
+884 RFTWMFG
-891 YTLPNSAVAKSLTNG
+891 YELPSSQKAKTLTNG
-906 WSINGLLRL
+906 WSVNGILRIY
-915 SSGQPYNLNSFS
+915 SGQPYNLNSFS
-927 NYNNSNEFLE
+927 DYNNSNEFME

-942 GNPFAGTGGPSK
+942 GDPFAGTGGHDK

-963 PCDWDPTAGAC
+963 PCTWDPVAGAC
-974 IPGSQHFGNLG
+974 IAGTQHFGNLR
-985 RNAFVGPDFKNF
+985 RNAFVGPDFRNF
-997 DFSLAKDTRLNERLN
+997 DFSLAKDTKLNDRLK
-1012 MQFRAD
+1012 MQLRAD

-1032 LPNFLVNLENNG
+1032 LPNFLVNLETNG
-1044 TVAPA
+1044 SVTPVAG
-1049 LNDPKCAI
+1049 DPKCAG
-1057 NAANIAAKFPGCR
+1057 APSPTSGCR

-1078 TIATPDVA
+1078 TTATPDVA

-1100 QLALKFTF
+1100 QLAVKFTF

>member
-1 MRTLSSGFFSVIL
+1 MRILTSAFFLLWLSTAIM
-14 LLCFSATLLAQTFR
+14 AQTFR

-34 VTDSSGAAV
+34 VTDSSGASVA
-43 IGANVTVKS
+43 S
-52 ADTGLVRTVTTND
+52 ADVTIKNAETGLVRTAKTDD
-65 QGDYLFT
+65 QGDFVVT
-72 ELQLGSYSVT
+72 ELPLGTYSVT
-82 ASKSGFGTKVT
+82 ASKQGFGTKVL
-93 NGVTVAVSVN
+93 NGVNVAVSTN
-103 TRADVQLVP
+103 TRADVQLQP

-135 GGTIQANQL
+135 GGTLQAQQL
-144 ANLPINGGDFAK
+144 TNLPINGGDFAK

-162 GSASD
+162 GAASD

-231 GVLSNME
+231 GILSNME

-258 HIHGSVFE
+258 KIHGSAFE

-280 AKTDAITGLPVPQD
+280 TKTDPTSGNPVPQD
-294 SFHNNQYGGSLGG
+294 TFHNNQYGGSLGG
-307 PLIKDRTFW
+307 PIIKDKTFW
-316 FVAYEGWRESGG
+316 FVAYEGWRENGG
-328 LPGVA
+328 LPGIATV
-333 NIPSQAAVTAHGPV
+333 PSQAEITAHGPV
-347 NPVIANLLA
+347 NPVIAQLLA
-356 RNPWGRPLPAVG
+356 RNPWGPLPAVG
-368 DNGGTTAR
+368 DTGADNATT
-376 LQVTDPFKNRVDS
+376 QVTDHFTNRVDS

-401 EGSDLLTARYFYGD
+401 EGSDLLTGRYFYGD

-435 TTPTRVQVL
+435 VTPTRVQVL

-459 IRGGWNRF
+459 VRGGWNRF
-467 AEGFFPQD
+467 AEGFFPED
-475 QSFNPASIGLNTGVT
+475 QNFNPSSIGMNTGVT
-490 SAQDFGLPQISFSD
+490 NKQDFGLPQISFSD

-511 NNSIPRHRFDTNWQ
+511 NNSLPRHRFDTNWQ
-525 YFTNLGYNSGKHNL
+525 YFTNLGYNSGKHNM

-561 LKFLSFSDFLDGN
+561 LKFDSFDDFLDGN
-574 ISNGGSQFAGN
+574 ISNGGSQFAGD

-591 QNNSGFYAQDNFRVS
+591 QNNSGFYVQDNWRFS

-624 EDGNRFSLFNP
+624 EDKNRFSLFNP
-635 ATQSLQLVGQAGGP
+635 TTQSLVLVGQGGGP

-660 APRLSAAYDLHGNG
+660 APRLSAAYDLRGNG
-674 NTVVRAGWGLY
+674 NTILRGGWGLY

-703 NPGPAYNGVGS
+703 NPGPAYNGVGPS
-714 AAINSASL
+714 AITAAGSVAA
-722 PTSTPVTIVAG
+722 TIVNNA
-733 VPIFTGFAPTLDAW
+733 PIFTAFTPTTDAW
-747 TVDPNIRTPYIQ
+747 TVDPNIRTPYVQ
-759 NYNLNIEQ
+759 NYNVNVEQ
-767 ALGKSMALQIG
+767 ALGKQMALTVG

-783 GTKLFRFRDLNQH
+783 GTKLFRFRDINQH
-796 DPATGAFPFPAFNI
+796 DPATGAFPFAAFNI

-816 TSSSRYNS
+816 TASSRYNS
-824 LQVTWKL
+824 MQVTWKL
-831 RNLHGLNS
+831 RNLRGLNS
-839 QIIWTWSHSIDNA
+839 QLSWTWSHSIDNA

-864 PDNSLNPGAEKGN
+864 PDNSFNPGAEKGN

-891 YTLPNSAVAKSLTNG
+891 YSLPNPAMAKSFTNG
-906 WSINGLLRL
+906 WSLNGLLRL
-915 SSGQPYNLNSFS
+915 SSGQPYNLNSFEDF
-927 NYNNSNEFLE
+927 NNSNEFFE

-942 GNPFAGTGGPSK
+942 GDPFSGTGGHAK
-954 LLNLSAFAA
+954 LLNLGAFAA
-963 PCDWDPTAGAC
+963 PCDWDPTANAC
-974 IPGSQHFGNLG
+974 IAGTQHFGNLG
-985 RNAFVGPDFKNF
+985 RNAFVGPNFKNF
-997 DFSLAKDTRLNERLN
+997 DFGLAKDTKLNERLN
-1012 MQFRAD
+1012 MQFRVD
-1018 IFNLFNH
+1018 VFNLFNH
-1025 ANFSNPT
+1025 PNFSNPT
-1032 LPNFLVNLENNG
+1032 LPNFLVDLETNG
-1044 TVAPA
+1044 GVAPA
-1049 LNDPKCAI
+1049 PNDPKCDQTKNPSFA
-1057 NAANIAAKFPGCR
+1057 GCR
-1070 AVGPGFLP
+1070 AVGQGFLP
-1078 TIATPDVA
+1078 TNATPDVA

>member
-1 MRTLSSGFFSVIL
+1 MRTFNWLVLLVSLTACLS
-14 LLCFSATLLAQTFR
+14 AQTFR

-34 VTDSSGAAV
+34 VTDSAGASIAGV
-43 IGANVTVKS
+43 DVTIKS
-52 ADTGLVRTVTTND
+52 TDTGLQRIVKTDDAGNYFVS
-65 QGDYLFT
+65 
-72 ELQLGSYSVT
+72 ELPLGNYSVS
-82 ASKSGFGTKVT
+82 ASRTGFGTKVL
-93 NGVTVAVSVN
+93 NGIVVAVSAN
-103 TRADVQLVP
+103 TRADFQLNP
-112 GEVKQEVV
+112 GEVKQEVT
-120 VTAEAPIIDT
+120 VTAEAPLIET
-130 TGNTL
+130 TSNTM
-135 GGTIQANQL
+135 GGSISSTQMST
-144 ANLPINGGDFAK
+144 LPVNGGDIAK
-156 LLTLVP
+156 LMTLVP
-162 GSASD
+162 GAGSD

-220 TLLPIDALEEI
+220 TLLPIDALQEMA
-231 GVLSNME
+231 VLSNME
-238 PEYGRNSG
+238 AEYGRNGG

-258 HIHGSVFE
+258 NLHGSVFE

-280 AKTDAITGLPVPQD
+280 NKFDQNGNPFPQNT
-294 SFHNNQYGGSLGG
+294 FHNNQFGGSLGG
-307 PLIKDRTFW
+307 PLVKDRTFW
-316 FVAYEGWRESGG
+316 FAAYEGWRENGG
-328 LPGVA
+328 LPTTASV
-333 NIPSQAAVTAHGPV
+333 PSQARLNAFTGSGGVI

-356 RNPWGRPLPAVG
+356 RNPWSIPLPAVG
-368 DNGGTTAR
+368 DTGADNATV
-376 LQVTDPFKNRVDS
+376 QVTDHFNNRVDS
-389 LIFKIDQHFGHG
+389 LIFKLDHHLGSRQD
-401 EGSDLLTARYFYGD
+401 SDLITGRYFFGD

-444 SLSYTHLLSPKLLLE
+444 SLSYTHLFSPKLLLE
-459 IRGGWNRF
+459 VRGGWNRF
-467 AEGFFPQD
+467 AEGFFPED
-475 QSFNPASIGLNTGVT
+475 NNFNPSSIGLNTGVT
-490 SAQDFGLPQISFSD
+490 NPQDFGLPQISFSD

-511 NNSIPRHRFDTNWQ
+511 NNSLPRHRFDTNWQ
-525 YFTNLGYNSGKHNL
+525 YFTNLSYTPGKHNY

-561 LKFLSFSDFLDGN
+561 LKFTSFADFVAGN

-591 QNNSGFYAQDNFRVS
+591 QNNSGFYVQDSFRMTH
-606 RKLTVNA
+606 KLTLNY

-624 EDGNRFSLFNP
+624 EDGHRFSLFNP
-635 ATQSLQLVGQAGGP
+635 TTDSLQLVGQAGGP

-660 APRLSAAYDLHGNG
+660 APRLSAAYDVFGNG
-674 NTVVRAGWGLY
+674 KTILRAGWGLY

-703 NPGPAYNGVGS
+703 NPGPAYNGIGPS
-714 AAINSASL
+714 AITSAGN
-722 PTSTPVTIVAG
+722 VAG
-733 VPIFTGFAPTLDAW
+733 TIAPGAPIFSGFSPTTDAW
-747 TVDPNIRTPYIQ
+747 TVDQNIRTPYIQ
-759 NYNLNIEQ
+759 NYNVNVEQ
-767 ALGKSMALQIG
+767 ALGKQMAVNLA

-783 GTKLFRFRDLNQH
+783 GTKLFRFRDINQSV
-796 DPATGAFPFPAFNI
+796 PATGAFPFAAFNI
-810 VNQFES
+810 INQFES

-831 RNLHGLNS
+831 RDWHKLSS
-839 QIIWTWSHSIDNA
+839 QLVWTWSHSIDNA

-891 YTLPNSAVAKSLTNG
+891 YALPNPAMAKSFTNG
-906 WSINGLLRL
+906 WSLNGLLRL
-915 SSGQPYNLNSFS
+915 SSGQPYNLNSFEDF
-927 NYNNSNEFLE
+927 NNSNEFFE
-937 RPDVV
+937 RPDQI
-942 GNPFAGTGGPSK
+942 GNPFAGTGGHAK
-954 LLNLSAFAA
+954 LLNLGAFAA

-974 IPGSQHFGNLG
+974 ITGTQHFGNLG

-997 DFSLAKDTRLNERLN
+997 DFGLAKDTKFGEKLN
-1012 MQFRAD
+1012 MQFRVD
-1018 IFNLFNH
+1018 VFNLFNH
-1025 ANFSNPT
+1025 PNFSNPT
-1032 LPNFLVNLENNG
+1032 LPNFLVDLETNG
-1044 TVAPA
+1044 GVAPVP
-1049 LNDPKCAI
+1049 NDPKCDPTKNPSFI
-1057 NAANIAAKFPGCR
+1057 GCR
-1070 AVGPGFLP
+1070 AVGQGFLP
-1078 TIATPDVA
+1078 TNATPDVA